1 MSENFKKE
9 VTPYEQA
16 EPQPESVH
24 YQPAAER
31 RAEQEPAEH
40 PEQKEQRAPVLTA
53 ACTDAQETGGIG
65 NAFRSLCFSV
75 EKQMKNREYPHKHNI
90 HRQDS

>member
-24 YQPAAER
+24 CQPAAER

-53 ACTDAQETGGIG
+53 ACTDAQETGGSEMLSG
-65 NAFRSLCFSV
+65 PPAFCTKTALLF
-75 EKQMKNREYPHKHNI
+75 
-90 HRQDS
+90 RQIYG